1 MFLKIKRIIYK
12 SILWFFILS
21 IGGVILFKFIPI
33 PFTMTMIGSK
43 LNVEKS
49 YDQFY
54 RWTAIEN
61 ISKEAQLA
69 VIASEDQLFFEH
81 NGFDIKGIKNAI
93 EKNKKGK
100 KLRGG
105 STISQQVARNVF
117 LWQKRSWFRKGL
129 EAYFTLLIE
138 LVWGKERILEVYL
151 NIAELGPNTFGMKA
165 AAHNFFKKDASKLTR
180 QEAARLAACLPSPR
194 RYSAVNPGG
203 YVQKRTSQIV
213 RQMRA
218 LGGTS
223 YLKF

>member
-1 MFLKIKRIIYK
+1 MLSKIKRILLK
-12 SILWFFILS
+12 SILWFFIIS
-21 IGGVILFKFIPI
+21 IGSVVFFKFVPI

-43 LNVEKS
+43 FQVEKS
-49 YDQFY
+49 YDNFY
-54 RWTAIEN
+54 RWTALEN

-81 NGFDIKGIKNAI
+81 NGFDVKAIKKAI
-93 EKNKKGK
+93 EKNKQGK

-129 EAYFTLLIE
+129 EAYFTILIE
-138 LVWGKERILEVYL
+138 LIWGKERILEVYL

-165 AAHNFFKKDASKLTR
+165 AALNFYKKEPVKLSR
-180 QEAARLAACLPSPR
+180 NEAARLAACLPSPR
-194 RYSAVNPGG
+194 RYSATNPGA

-223 YLKF
+223 YLKY

>member
-1 MFLKIKRIIYK
+1 MWPKVKRIFYK

-21 IGGVILFKFIPI
+21 IGGVFLFKFVPI

-43 LNVEKS
+43 LQVEKS
-49 YDQFY
+49 YEYFY

-93 EKNKKGK
+93 EKNKQGK

-117 LWQKRSWFRKGL
+117 LWQKRSWLRKGL
-129 EAYFTLLIE
+129 EAYFTVLIE
-138 LVWGKERILEVYL
+138 FVWGKERILEVYL

-165 AAHNFFKKDASKLTR
+165 AAHNFFKKAPSKLSR

-194 RYSAVNPGG
+194 RYSATNPGS

-223 YLKF
+223 FLKF

>member
-1 MFLKIKRIIYK
+1 M
-12 SILWFFILS
+12 
-21 IGGVILFKFIPI
+21 PI
-33 PFTMTMIGSK
+33 PFTLTMIGSK
-43 LNVEKS
+43 LNVEKE
-49 YDQFY
+49 YDYFY

-81 NGFDIKGIKNAI
+81 NGFDIKAIKTAI
-93 EKNKKGK
+93 EKNKSGK

-117 LWQKRSWFRKGL
+117 LWQKRSWLRKGL
-129 EAYFTLLIE
+129 EAYFTVLIE
-138 LVWGKERILEVYL
+138 LIWGKERILEVYL

-165 AAHNFFKKDASKLTR
+165 AAHNFFKKEATNLNR
-180 QEAARLAACLPSPR
+180 NEAARLAACLPSPR
-194 RYSAVNPGG
+194 KYSATNPGS

-218 LGGTS
+218 LGGTK
-223 YLKF
+223 YLQFD

>member
-1 MFLKIKRIIYK
+1 MLHKLKRIIYK
-12 SILWFFILS
+12 VFLWFFILS
-21 IGGVILFKFIPI
+21 IGGVILFKFVPI

-49 YDQFY
+49 YDYFY

-69 VIASEDQLFFEH
+69 VIASEDQMFFRH
-81 NGFDIKGIKNAI
+81 TGFDIKGIKNAI

-129 EAYFTLLIE
+129 EAYFTVLIE
-138 LVWGKERILEVYL
+138 LIWGKERILEVYL

-165 AAHNFFKKDASKLTR
+165 AAHNFFKKEPSKLTR

-194 RYSAVNPGG
+194 RYSAVNPGA
-203 YVQKRTSQIV
+203 YVQKRTSQII
-213 RQMRA
+213 RQMRS
-218 LGGTS
+218 LGGSSFLT
-223 YLKF
+223 Y